1 MTNEVRNI
9 ALGIGVMV
17 VLLVASCELR
27 AQGSLRS
34 EYPDSEYLKHI
45 LRLQFTEVCST
56 PLPKGDALPNAL
68 NEALKADAKTWMPWV
83 LWWNATREKYERAKC
98 GEA

>member
-1 MTNEVRNI
+1 MRDNSMTEEIRNI
-9 ALGIGVMV
+9 LLGIGVMA

-27 AQGSLRS
+27 AT
-34 EYPDSEYLKHI
+34 DSEYLKQI
-45 LRLQFTEVCST
+45 LRPQFSEVCST

-68 NEALKADAKTWMPWV
+68 NEALKADAKTWLPWV
-83 LWWNATREKYERAKC
+83 LWWNATREKYEKAKC